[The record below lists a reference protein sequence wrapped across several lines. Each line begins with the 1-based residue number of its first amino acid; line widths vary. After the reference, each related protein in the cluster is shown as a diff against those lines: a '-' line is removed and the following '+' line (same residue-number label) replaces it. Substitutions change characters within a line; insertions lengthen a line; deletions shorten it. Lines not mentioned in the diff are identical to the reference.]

1 MTYCLF
7 LTLKLFL
14 VPKFE
19 LKLSVYMLEP
29 CYKPMPLQLSE
40 FTCRLIY
47 LQIDEIRWMKFA
59 GHIASHV
66 LTVYWFLFCR
76 LAPMGFIQSTFSLLV
91 GAAGGIY
98 IAQNYD
104 VPNIKNYMQ
113 GLMGKAKELDDA
125 YKKPEDGSKSKA

>member
-1 MTYCLF
+1 MVMYQTTILPIPF
-7 LTLKLFL
+7 LGDRLRCFRPPP
-14 VPKFE
+14 VASAE
-19 LKLSVYMLEP
+19 LDSFPSVRP
-29 CYKPMPLQLSE
+29 
-40 FTCRLIY
+40 
-47 LQIDEIRWMKFA
+47 
-59 GHIASHV
+59 
-66 LTVYWFLFCR
+66 R

-125 YKKPEDGSKSKA
+125 YKKPEDGSKNKA